1 MEYNRKVPAGCHAHP
16 ALLEE
21 VDRVQRTY
29 DEMTDEQLVEQYMA
43 GDAAGMEVLYNRFFD
58 RIYRLAY
65 SKLLNDQDAQDA
77 VSAVFLKL
85 VRSIDSFRGESKLS
99 TWIYT
104 VANNA
109 IMDMIRRRRPT
120 LSIHSAIE
128 TDDGDTIVR
137 ELEDDA
143 PGPEQLAVDD
153 DFARF
158 VYSKLDELPPAQR
171 AVIELRY
178 FMELS
183 YQDIADRLGIELG
196 TVKSRINRAVA
207 ALRTIVNRDEV
218 SADARG

>member
-1 MEYNRKVPAGCHAHP
+1 
-16 ALLEE
+16 
-21 VDRVQRTY
+21 
-29 DEMTDEQLVEQYMA
+29 MTDEQLVEQYMA

>member
-1 MEYNRKVPAGCHAHP
+1 
-16 ALLEE
+16 
-21 VDRVQRTY
+21 VQHRY
-29 DEMTDEQLVEQYMA
+29 DDLTDEQLVELHLS
-43 GDAAGMEVLYNRFFD
+43 GDPRGMEVLYDRFFD

-65 SKLLNDQDAQDA
+65 AKLRNDSDAQDA

-85 VRSIDSFRGESKLS
+85 VRSIDSFRGESKFS

-109 IMDMIRRRRPT
+109 IMDMIRRRRTT
-120 LSIHSAIE
+120 LSIDADIE
-128 TDDGDTIVR
+128 TDDGDSIAR
-137 ELEDDA
+137 EFEDRS
-143 PGPEQLAVDD
+143 PGPEQQAVDE

-158 VYSKLDELPPAQR
+158 VYSKLDELPEGQR
-171 AVIELRY
+171 AVIELRF

-207 ALRTIVNRDEV
+207 ALRAIVNRDEV
-218 SADARG
+218 SAGAR

>member
-1 MEYNRKVPAGCHAHP
+1 MA
-16 ALLEE
+16 
-21 VDRVQRTY
+21 
-29 DEMTDEQLVEQYMA
+29 DEQLVALYMN
-43 GDAAGMEVLYNRFFD
+43 GEAAGMEVLYDRFFD

-65 SKLLNDQDAQDA
+65 AKLRNDQDAQDA

-85 VRSIDSFRGESKLS
+85 VRSIDSFRGESKFS

-120 LSIHSAIE
+120 LSIDSSIE
-128 TDDGDTIVR
+128 TDDGEHMAR
-137 ELEDDA
+137 ELEDDS

-158 VYSKLDELPPAQR
+158 VYSRLDELPAAQR
-171 AVIELRY
+171 SVIELRY
-178 FMELS
+178 FMEMS

-207 ALRTIVNRDEV
+207 ALRTIISRDEV
-218 SADARG
+218 SADAL

>member
-1 MEYNRKVPAGCHAHP
+1 M
-16 ALLEE
+16 
-21 VDRVQRTY
+21 QRTY
-29 DEMTDEQLVEQYMA
+29 DEMTDEQLVAEYMA
-43 GDAAGMEVLYNRFFD
+43 GDATGMEVLYNRFFD

-120 LSIHSAIE
+120 LSIHSSIE
-128 TDDGDTIVR
+128 TDDGDTMVR

-158 VYSKLDELPPAQR
+158 VYSKLDELPAAQR
-171 AVIELRY
+171 SVIELRY
-178 FMELS
+178 FMEMS

-207 ALRTIVNRDEV
+207 ALRTIISRDEV

>member
-1 MEYNRKVPAGCHAHP
+1 MQHR
-16 ALLEE
+16 
-21 VDRVQRTY
+21 Y
-29 DEMTDEQLVEQYMA
+29 DDLTDEQLVELHLS
-43 GDAAGMEVLYNRFFD
+43 GDPRGMEVLYDRFFD

-65 SKLLNDQDAQDA
+65 AKLRNDSDAQDA

-85 VRSIDSFRGESKLS
+85 VRSIDSFRGESKFS

-109 IMDMIRRRRPT
+109 IMDMIRRRRTT
-120 LSIHSAIE
+120 LSIDADIE
-128 TDDGDTIVR
+128 TDDGDSIAR
-137 ELEDDA
+137 EFEDRS
-143 PGPEQLAVDD
+143 PGPEQQAVDE

-158 VYSKLDELPPAQR
+158 VYSKLDELPERQR
-171 AVIELRY
+171 AVIELRF

-207 ALRTIVNRDEV
+207 ALRAIVNRDEV
-218 SADARG
+218 SAGAR

>member
-1 MEYNRKVPAGCHAHP
+1 MPRA
-16 ALLEE
+16 
-21 VDRVQRTY
+21 Y
-29 DEMTDEQLVEQYMA
+29 DAMTDEQLVALYIDGEP
-43 GDAAGMEVLYNRFFD
+43 GGMETLYDRFFD

-65 SKLLNDQDAQDA
+65 SKLRNDQDAQDA

-85 VRSIDSFRGESKLS
+85 VRSIESFRGESKFS

-109 IMDMIRRRRPT
+109 IMDMIRRRRPA
-120 LSIHSAIE
+120 LSIDSSIE
-128 TDDGDTIVR
+128 TDDGDQMAR
-137 ELEDDA
+137 DLEDDA

-153 DFARF
+153 DYAAF
-158 VYSKLDELPPAQR
+158 VYSKLEELPAAQR
-171 AVIELRY
+171 SVIELRY

-207 ALRTIVNRDEV
+207 ALRAIINRDEV
-218 SADARG
+218 SADAR